1 MSEYSAIVEETRMAI
16 KAEEWGMSCKSM
28 HAHKLDSMS
37 YDDRPQDTDK
47 GTKSV
52 LDIEYNGGWIE
63 RYQDDV
69 LIHTFGKK
77 LGRRELLDAYGRSG
91 K

>member
-16 KAEEWGMSCKSM
+16 KAEEWGMSVSAM
-28 HAHKLDSMS
+28 HAHKFDSMY

-63 RYQDDV
+63 RYQDGV